1 MDIKA
6 MIEKVFNKV
15 QSDPSIAAAFTKDPK
30 AAVKSIVG
38 STLSTDVLTQVVDGV
53 TKKLSGGSKVGDT
66 ISKIGG
72 LFG

>member
-15 QSDPSIAAAFTKDPK
+15 QSDPSIAAQFTCDPK
-30 AAVKSIVG
+30 KAVTSIVG
-38 STLSTDVLTQVVDGV
+38 QTLSNDVLTKVIDGV
-53 TKKLSGGSKVGDT
+53 KEKLAGGKLGGT